1 MKPICFYNLF
11 FIILSIF
18 LTTSCKKKE
27 NSLGKNI
34 LDNGA
39 YLYGTTTDTFDIIAY
54 SIAEDSINTD
64 NAANVVLGS
73 YNDPVFGAFNA
84 SFYTQIRLAGIDPN
98 FGDPATIIIDSFVLS
113 LKYAGYYGDLK
124 PQTFEVYELNEDLNI
139 DSTYYAFTT
148 KAIKPTNLVESGSG
162 TITPDPLNKTIVG
175 GDSLSPQLRIRL
187 DTSLAKTLINE
198 ATNGGTTFSSN
209 EAFLSYFKGLK
220 IQTNNGN
227 QASGNGGVFYFNLS
241 DPATKMTVYFRQSG
255 IKKTYDLLINSSCA
269 DFTHIDKDYTGTPI
283 DQILQDSTMG
293 NAAFYAQA
301 FNLRAIVKIPG
312 LNSLIKKNKL
322 IHRAD
327 LHLPIQ
333 FQNNYRYKPGLN
345 ISVATRIKE
354 TETAYTNLGVL
365 GVLDDFN
372 KEFNIDIKQ
381 YVQAISNEDI
391 ENTGIIL
398 SPRYFI
404 NSAERIIFNGK
415 NTNNKFAP
423 RLVVTYTT
431 Y

>member
-1 MKPICFYNLF
+1 MKTTSFSLLIAL
-11 FIILSIF
+11 LL
-18 LTTSCKKKE
+18 LTCVTSCKKKD
-27 NSLGKNI
+27 SALGKDI
-34 LDNGA
+34 LDDDT
-39 YLYGTTTDTFDIIAY
+39 YLYGTTTDTFDILSYTIE
-54 SIAEDSINTD
+54 EDSIITD

-73 YNDPVFGAFNA
+73 YTDPTFGKFNA

-98 FGDPATIIIDSFVLS
+98 FGDPSTIIIDSFVLA
-113 LKYAGYYGDLK
+113 LKYVGYYGDLK
-124 PQTFEVYELNEDLNI
+124 PQTFEVYELNEDINI
-139 DSTYYAFTT
+139 DSTYYAFTNKST
-148 KAIKPTNLVESGSG
+148 KPNNLVPLGLG
-162 TITPDPLNKTIVG
+162 TITPDPINKTIVG
-175 GDSLSPQLRIRL
+175 GDSLNPQLRIPL
-187 DTSLAKTLINE
+187 DTNLAKALITE
-198 ATNGGTTFSSN
+198 ATSGGATFSSN
-209 EAFLSYFKGLK
+209 EAFLSYFKGIK

-241 DPATKMTVYFRQSG
+241 DPASKMTIYFHQAGLS
-255 IKKTYDLLINSSCA
+255 KTFDLLINSSCA

-293 NAAFYAQA
+293 NTAFYAQA

-312 LNSLIKKNKL
+312 LSALSKNKI
-322 IHRAD
+322 IHRAE

-333 FQNNYRYKPGLN
+333 FQSFYRYKPGVN

-354 TETAYTNLGVL
+354 SETAYTSLGVL
-365 GVLDDFN
+365 GTLDDFN
-372 KEFNIDIKQ
+372 KEFKIDLKQ
-381 YVQAISNEDI
+381 YVQAILNQDI
-391 ENTGIIL
+391 ENTGLIL

-404 NSAERIIFNGK
+404 NSSERIIFNGK